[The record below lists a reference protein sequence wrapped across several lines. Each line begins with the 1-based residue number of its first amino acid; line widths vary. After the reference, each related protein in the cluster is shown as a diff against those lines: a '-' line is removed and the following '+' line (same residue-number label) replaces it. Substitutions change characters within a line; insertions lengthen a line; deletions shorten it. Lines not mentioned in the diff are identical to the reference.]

1 MIKMLED
8 SNMKLSSVLSKV
20 HGVSGTRIVDA
31 LLEGKTDPVYLAC
44 LCHGK
49 VKAEQED
56 IILALEGNLTEHH
69 KFMIRIIRQDIHQ
82 TESLIKELDM
92 EIEKQL
98 LPYAQEISLL
108 SQIPGV
114 GNQTAGELV
123 SEIGVDMEVFATDKH
138 ISSWAGLSPGNN
150 ESAGKKKVDEPPT
163 GTSK

>member
-1 MIKMLED
+1 
-8 SNMKLSSVLSKV
+8 
-20 HGVSGTRIVDA
+20 
-31 LLEGKTDPVYLAC
+31 
-44 LCHGK
+44 
-49 VKAEQED
+49 
-56 IILALEGNLTEHH
+56 
-69 KFMIRIIRQDIHQ
+69 MIRIIRQDIHQ